1 MEGPITKSVLGL
13 SLCFQAKMLKEMKG
27 NKRVCKIS
35 MDTSLHLSSLQF
47 SSTYVAGNIPT
58 VPRSSPS
65 HQPSSCLSW
74 MLMTSPAL
82 MLSSSYMLAVQSY
95 NARQVPML
103 GASRPVDPAELK
115 DSKGFFFSFFLFMC
129 LPIQR
134 NLQKGVTLVYK
145 TKIV

>member
-1 MEGPITKSVLGL
+1 
-13 SLCFQAKMLKEMKG
+13 
-27 NKRVCKIS
+27 
-35 MDTSLHLSSLQF
+35 MDTSLYLSSLQF

-115 DSKGFFFSFFLFMC
+115 DSKGFFFYFFLFIYVSSYSKKSVERGYFSLQNKNC
-129 LPIQR
+129 LTKKSSTGIEPE
-134 NLQKGVTLVYK
+134 VTALRSSFDCSVIKQMRYL
-145 TKIV
+145 I